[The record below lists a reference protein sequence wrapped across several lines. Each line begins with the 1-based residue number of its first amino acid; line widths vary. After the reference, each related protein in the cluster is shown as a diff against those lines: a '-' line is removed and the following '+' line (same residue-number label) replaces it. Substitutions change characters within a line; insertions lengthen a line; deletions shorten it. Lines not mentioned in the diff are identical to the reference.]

1 MLKKRTSCLENN
13 TAIFGILLTII
24 SFLVSLAVFPA
35 VAAGSNIHD
44 YAIGAGDVLS
54 IKVYDHDELTVKVR
68 VSEAGTIDFPLIGQ
82 VHVGG
87 LGTRLA
93 AERIETALANGYII
107 EPQVTIFVEQFKSKK
122 VIVLGPV
129 HNPGLVELNGSIT
142 LLELMSQ
149 VGGLKDNAGQT
160 ATIKRQENGTQRN
173 ISIDLDRLIRTGDPQ
188 QNIQI
193 QGGDTVSIAEGA
205 VCFVTGEVNQPG
217 EYPCGRNVTVLK
229 VVSQAGSFTE
239 KALESG
245 IKINRTI
252 NGSKRVLQNVS
263 QDTLVQPDDVIVVP
277 ERTVSKKEEM
287 LCFVSG
293 EVTRPGA
300 YPCSRNT
307 SILKLLTR
315 AGGFTEK
322 ALESGIEINRQVNGG
337 KRVLKGVSKDML
349 LLPEDVVIVPASLA
363 KKTAKDAVCYIS
375 GEVSRPGAY
384 PCFRN
389 TSILK
394 LLTRAGGFTDKA
406 LESGI
411 EINRQVNGGKRV
423 LKGVSKDTLLL
434 PEDVV
439 IVPASFAKKITKDA
453 ICYISGEVS
462 RPGAYP
468 CFRNTSILKLL
479 TRAGGFTDKALES
492 GIEINRQVNGGKR
505 VLKGVSKDTLLLP
518 EDVVIVPASFAKK
531 TAKEAVCYITGQV
544 RKPGAYPCGRNA
556 TVLKLVSLAGS
567 FTGIAAE
574 SSIEINRV
582 VNGKKQVLEDVD
594 LDTLLK
600 PEDVIVVPES
610 FF

>member
-1 MLKKRTSCLENN
+1 MLKKRTSCLESH
-13 TAIFGILLTII
+13 TARFGILLTII

-35 VAAGSNIHD
+35 VAAGGNIHD

-54 IKVYDHDELTVKVR
+54 LKVYDHDELTVKVR

-277 ERTVSKKEEM
+277 ERTVSKEEEK

-300 YPCSRNT
+300 YPCSGNT
-307 SILKLLTR
+307 TILKLLTR
-315 AGGFTEK
+315 AGGFTDK
-322 ALESGIEINRQVNGG
+322 ALESGIEINRQINGR
-337 KRVLKGVSKDML
+337 KQVLKTVNQDTL
-349 LLPEDVVIVPASLA
+349 LVPEDVVVVPASAA
-363 KKTAKDAVCYIS
+363 KKEAVCYIT
-375 GEVSRPGAY
+375 GEVSQPGAY
-384 PCFRN
+384 PCSRG

-423 LKGVSKDTLLL
+423 LKAVSKDTLLL

-453 ICYISGEVS
+453 VCYISGEVS

-468 CFRNTSILKLL
+468 CSRGTSILKLL

-492 GIEINRQVNGGKR
+492 GLEINRQVNGGKR

>member
-1 MLKKRTSCLENN
+1 MLKKRTSCLERNR
-13 TAIFGILLTII
+13 AIFRILLTII
-24 SFLVSLAVFPA
+24 FFLVSLAVSPA
-35 VAAGSNIHD
+35 LAVGLPGNTATNNKAD

-87 LGTRLA
+87 LGTTLA

-142 LLELMSQ
+142 LLELISQ

-160 ATIKRQENGTQRN
+160 ATIKRQENGTQKN
-173 ISIDLDRLIRTGDPQ
+173 ISIDLDRLIQTGNSQ

-252 NGSKRVLQNVS
+252 NGSKRILQNVS

-277 ERTVSKKEEM
+277 ERTVSKEDEM

-322 ALESGIEINRQVNGG
+322 ALESGIEINRQVNGR
-337 KRVLKGVSKDML
+337 KRVLK
-349 LLPEDVVIVPASLA
+349 A
-363 KKTAKDAVCYIS
+363 
-375 GEVSRPGAY
+375 
-384 PCFRN
+384 
-389 TSILK
+389 
-394 LLTRAGGFTDKA
+394 
-406 LESGI
+406 
-411 EINRQVNGGKRV
+411 
-423 LKGVSKDTLLL
+423 VSKDTLLL

-439 IVPASFAKKITKDA
+439 IVPAS
-453 ICYISGEVS
+453 V
-462 RPGAYP
+462 
-468 CFRNTSILKLL
+468 
-479 TRAGGFTDKALES
+479 
-492 GIEINRQVNGGKR
+492 
-505 VLKGVSKDTLLLP
+505 
-518 EDVVIVPASFAKK
+518 AKK
-531 TAKEAVCYITGQV
+531 TANEAICYITGQV
-544 RKPGAYPCGRNA
+544 RKPGAYPCGRNT

-582 VNGKKQVLEDVD
+582 VNGTKQVLEDVD

>member
-1 MLKKRTSCLENN
+1 MLKKRISCLESN

-24 SFLVSLAVFPA
+24 FFLVSPA
-35 VAAGSNIHD
+35 VSSAFAAGYVGSPGNIHGRGATNRTVMPQAKLPSINLSQLSVATATKKKAD

-54 IKVYDHDELTVKVR
+54 IKVYDHEELAVKVR
-68 VSEAGTIDFPLIGQ
+68 VSETGTIDFPLIGQ

-87 LGTRLA
+87 LGTTLA
-93 AERIETALANGYII
+93 AVRIETALGNGYII

-129 HNPGLVELNGSIT
+129 HNPGLVELDGPIT

-149 VGGLKDNAGQT
+149 VGGLKDNAGEI
-160 ATIKRQENGTQRN
+160 ATIKRKENGAQRN

-205 VCFVTGEVNQPG
+205 VCFITGEVNQPG

-239 KALESG
+239 TAIESG

-252 NGSKRVLQNVS
+252 NGIKRIMQNVS
-263 QDTLVQPDDVIVVP
+263 QDTLVRPDDVIVVP
-277 ERTVSKKEEM
+277 KRTVIKKEDL
-287 LCFVSG
+287 LCYITG
-293 EVTRPGA
+293 EVNRPGA

-315 AGGFTEK
+315 AGGFTDK
-322 ALESGIEINRQVNGG
+322 ALESRIEINRQVNGS
-337 KRVLKGVSKDML
+337 KRVLKAVSKDTL
-349 LLPEDVVIVPASLA
+349 LLPEDVVIVPASFA
-363 KKTAKDAVCYIS
+363 KKTAKEAICYIT

-384 PCFRN
+384 PCARN

-406 LESGI
+406 LESGL
-411 EINRQVNGGKRV
+411 EINRQVNGRKRI
-423 LKGVSKDTLLL
+423 LKAVNRDTLLL

-439 IVPASFAKKITKDA
+439 IVPASFAKKA
-453 ICYISGEVS
+453 
-462 RPGAYP
+462 
-468 CFRNTSILKLL
+468 
-479 TRAGGFTDKALES
+479 
-492 GIEINRQVNGGKR
+492 
-505 VLKGVSKDTLLLP
+505 
-518 EDVVIVPASFAKK
+518 
-531 TAKEAVCYITGQV
+531 AKEAVCYITGQV

-556 TVLKLVSLAGS
+556 TVLKMISLAGS

-582 VNGKKQVLEDVD
+582 VNGKKQIMEDVD
-594 LDTLLK
+594 LDTLLL

>member
-1 MLKKRTSCLENN
+1 VKLAKVMLKKRISCLESN

-24 SFLVSLAVFPA
+24 SFLVSLAVSPA
-35 VAAGSNIHD
+35 LATGYVGSPGNIHRRGVTENKAD

-54 IKVYDHDELTVKVR
+54 LKVYDHEELTVKVR
-68 VSEAGTIDFPLIGQ
+68 VSETGTIDFPLIGQ

-87 LGTRLA
+87 LGTTLA

-129 HNPGLVELNGSIT
+129 HNPGLVELNGPIT

-160 ATIKRQENGTQRN
+160 ATIKRQENGVQRN

-205 VCFVTGEVNQPG
+205 VCFITGEVNQPG

-239 KALESG
+239 TALESG

-252 NGSKRVLQNVS
+252 NGIKRIMQNVS
-263 QDTLVQPDDVIVVP
+263 QDTLVRPDDVIVVP
-277 ERTVSKKEEM
+277 ERTVIKKEEVI
-287 LCFVSG
+287 CYITG
-293 EVTRPGA
+293 EV
-300 YPCSRNT
+300 N
-307 SILKLLTR
+307 
-315 AGGFTEK
+315 
-322 ALESGIEINRQVNGG
+322 
-337 KRVLKGVSKDML
+337 
-349 LLPEDVVIVPASLA
+349 
-363 KKTAKDAVCYIS
+363 
-375 GEVSRPGAY
+375 RPGAY
-384 PCFRN
+384 PCFRK

-411 EINRQVNGGKRV
+411 EINRQVNGRKRV
-423 LKGVSKDTLLL
+423 LKAVSKDTLLL

-439 IVPASFAKKITKDA
+439 IVPASFAKKI
-453 ICYISGEVS
+453 
-462 RPGAYP
+462 
-468 CFRNTSILKLL
+468 
-479 TRAGGFTDKALES
+479 
-492 GIEINRQVNGGKR
+492 
-505 VLKGVSKDTLLLP
+505 
-518 EDVVIVPASFAKK
+518 
-531 TAKEAVCYITGQV
+531 AKEAVCYITGQV

-556 TVLKLVSLAGS
+556 TVLKMVSLAGS

-582 VNGKKQVLEDVD
+582 VNGKKQILEDVE
-594 LDTLLK
+594 LDTLLL